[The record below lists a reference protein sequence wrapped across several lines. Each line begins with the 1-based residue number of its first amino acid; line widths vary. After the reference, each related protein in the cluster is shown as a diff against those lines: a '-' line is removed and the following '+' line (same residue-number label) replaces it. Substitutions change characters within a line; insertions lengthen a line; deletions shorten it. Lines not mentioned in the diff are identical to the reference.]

1 MRKLSFRWWLV
12 FIFLC
17 VVGFTQPA
25 EARMEYALPGEK
37 NLIVEGFLENY
48 TIMLSDDFRFSKQMQ
63 LTSFRNTAQ
72 FEITV
77 ENLIKNWGFI
87 DRVDLFTTTRAV
99 YDGVYD
105 LNPDTYGD
113 DAARFV
119 WNGSTLTRW
128 LKLARAFET
137 DPPVVL
143 PVVPVVKRAWGSGRN
158 NVGYTESK
166 LEWWHNDSN
175 DEGELREL
183 YLDI

>member
-1 MRKLSFRWWLV
+1 MRRLSFRWWLV

-37 NLIVEGFLENY
+37 NLILEGFLENY
-48 TIMLSDDFRFSKQMQ
+48 TIMRSDDFRFSKQMQ

-77 ENLIKNWGFI
+77 ENLLKNWGFI

-105 LNPDTYGD
+105 LNPD
-113 DAARFV
+113 R
-119 WNGSTLTRW
+119 SEER
-128 LKLARAFET
+128 R
-137 DPPVVL
+137 
-143 PVVPVVKRAWGSGRN
+143 
-158 NVGYTESK
+158 VGKEC
-166 LEWWHNDSN
+166 
-175 DEGELREL
+175 R
-183 YLDI
+183 